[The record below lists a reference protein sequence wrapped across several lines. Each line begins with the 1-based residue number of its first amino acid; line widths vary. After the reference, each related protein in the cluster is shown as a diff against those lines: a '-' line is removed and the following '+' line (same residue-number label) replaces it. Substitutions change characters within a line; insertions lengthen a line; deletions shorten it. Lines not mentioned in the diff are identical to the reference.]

1 MTLTGTGCC
10 TVFSPDGERIA
21 TLLEASTGLMR
32 GAGLVLKLDGSYVN
46 WAPGPCVG
54 CGGASGMIVE
64 PMAWSADGGSVAS
77 RASSDEDPSRNGIYI
92 WHPDAQADMATWEP
106 QVTGAHDDV
115 PIAFSPDGGKLLFV
129 RTPGPGQDNGPLF
142 VLDIASGEV
151 SQVTPDRVRVYANG
165 YFGGGASWS
174 PDGSRIAWAGTDE
187 NGSGSRMSVRVSK
200 PDGTDVVA
208 KSPVA
213 PFITSAHWSPDGA
226 WIAYDA
232 PGAANLHD
240 LFLVDPD
247 SDTTRDLTADFA
259 PGVCCARWSPD
270 SKALLVAGTEGD
282 DKKSVLLAVPVDGSQ
297 IRQVTT
303 TQGFYTDYSWGPATR

>member
-1 MTLTGTGCC
+1 
-10 TVFSPDGERIA
+10 
-21 TLLEASTGLMR
+21 
-32 GAGLVLKLDGSYVN
+32 
-46 WAPGPCVG
+46 
-54 CGGASGMIVE
+54 
-64 PMAWSADGGSVAS
+64 
-77 RASSDEDPSRNGIYI
+77 
-92 WHPDAQADMATWEP
+92 
-106 QVTGAHDDV
+106 
-115 PIAFSPDGGKLLFV
+115 
-129 RTPGPGQDNGPLF
+129 
-142 VLDIASGEV
+142 
-151 SQVTPDRVRVYANG
+151 
-165 YFGGGASWS
+165 
-174 PDGSRIAWAGTDE
+174 
-187 NGSGSRMSVRVSK
+187 MSVRVSK

-282 DKKSVLLAVPVDGSQ
+282 DKESALLAVARRRVADPPGHDHPGLLHRVLL
-297 IRQVTT
+297 
-303 TQGFYTDYSWGPATR
+303 GPRHAVARLIAGRHPAHSRTVARHGVALRCAAMATRRSSRSSWPDAVHA